1 MIMPSIQFFVSL
13 SACMSESMFKMAEFV
28 TECLL
33 NINYIIIFV
42 YRSTFS
48 VQWSQ
53 LSDYYLL
60 LVAVCTVLVALFWP
74 ESCGCFLWYC
84 CDWLCCL
91 SDRNCISYVVHRKS
105 DPHILDCFWTVILRD
120 TIQDAILTCCR
131 KQTRVSLICLGVS
144 LAN

>member
-13 SACMSESMFKMAEFV
+13 SACMLESMFKMAEFA

-60 LVAVCTVLVALFWP
+60 LVAVCTVLVALF
-74 ESCGCFLWYC
+74 
-84 CDWLCCL
+84 
-91 SDRNCISYVVHRKS
+91 
-105 DPHILDCFWTVILRD
+105 
-120 TIQDAILTCCR
+120 
-131 KQTRVSLICLGVS
+131 
-144 LAN
+144 

>member
-13 SACMSESMFKMAEFV
+13 SACMLESMFKMAEFV

-60 LVAVCTVLVALFWP
+60 LVAVCTVLVALF
-74 ESCGCFLWYC
+74 
-84 CDWLCCL
+84 
-91 SDRNCISYVVHRKS
+91 
-105 DPHILDCFWTVILRD
+105 
-120 TIQDAILTCCR
+120 
-131 KQTRVSLICLGVS
+131 
-144 LAN
+144 

>member
-13 SACMSESMFKMAEFV
+13 SACMLESMFRMAEFV

-60 LVAVCTVLVALFWP
+60 LVAVCTVLVALF
-74 ESCGCFLWYC
+74 
-84 CDWLCCL
+84 
-91 SDRNCISYVVHRKS
+91 
-105 DPHILDCFWTVILRD
+105 
-120 TIQDAILTCCR
+120 
-131 KQTRVSLICLGVS
+131 
-144 LAN
+144 

>member
-1 MIMPSIQFFVSL
+1 ML
-13 SACMSESMFKMAEFV
+13 ESMFKMAEFV

-60 LVAVCTVLVALFWP
+60 LVAVYTVLVALF
-74 ESCGCFLWYC
+74 
-84 CDWLCCL
+84 
-91 SDRNCISYVVHRKS
+91 
-105 DPHILDCFWTVILRD
+105 
-120 TIQDAILTCCR
+120 
-131 KQTRVSLICLGVS
+131 
-144 LAN
+144 

>member
-13 SACMSESMFKMAEFV
+13 SACMLESMFKTAEFV
-28 TECLL
+28 IECLL

-60 LVAVCTVLVALFWP
+60 LVAVCTVLVALF
-74 ESCGCFLWYC
+74 
-84 CDWLCCL
+84 
-91 SDRNCISYVVHRKS
+91 
-105 DPHILDCFWTVILRD
+105 
-120 TIQDAILTCCR
+120 
-131 KQTRVSLICLGVS
+131 
-144 LAN
+144 